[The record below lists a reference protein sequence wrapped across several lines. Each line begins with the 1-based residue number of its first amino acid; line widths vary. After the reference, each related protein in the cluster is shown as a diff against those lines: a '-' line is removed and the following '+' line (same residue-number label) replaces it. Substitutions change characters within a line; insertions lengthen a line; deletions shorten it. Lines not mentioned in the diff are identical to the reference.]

1 MDLSFEIQGEKGTL
15 YFNNE
20 NMNEMFFYNKNSNIN
35 KAGYIKLYPTY
46 KDNYQKFFNP
56 LDGFNLGF
64 NDQKLIE
71 VNEMLKCFNNKKN
84 LTSMSILP
92 IKYQKLQMQLKNHI
106 LKKLGK
112 NMKFL
117 NNSDKKTYIKKNF
130 KQKEVY
136 KQIEKIIK
144 NQKRKKKILDV
155 GTANGELIYF
165 LNKKFKNKFDYTGID
180 ISSKLIDFA
189 KKNQPNIRFLK
200 KNINDSSFKEK
211 FDIIIL
217 LGISGYYSDLRK
229 LIDRSLFLLNKNGI
243 IILEGGVNFNN
254 FDVEIKF
261 RQNSEKI
268 KSKWEKGFNA
278 ISVYSLTKYLKKRM
292 LVISF
297 LIGNSIFL

>member
-1 MDLSFEIQGEKGTL
+1 
-15 YFNNE
+15 
-20 NMNEMFFYNKNSNIN
+20 
-35 KAGYIKLYPTY
+35 
-46 KDNYQKFFNP
+46 
-56 LDGFNLGF
+56 
-64 NDQKLIE
+64 
-71 VNEMLKCFNNKKN
+71 
-84 LTSMSILP
+84 
-92 IKYQKLQMQLKNHI
+92 
-106 LKKLGK
+106 
-112 NMKFL
+112 MKFL

-130 KQKEVY
+130 KKKEVY

-243 IILEGGVNFNN
+243 IILEGGINFNN

-278 ISVYSLTKYLKKRM
+278 ISVYSLTQYLKKKNVSYKFFNWKFNIPLKFKKEEDKIRNRTFMDNNKNYWLINGLNIVTHGPSNNYLNHNASM
-292 LVISF
+292 LVVTK
-297 LIGNSIFL
+297 